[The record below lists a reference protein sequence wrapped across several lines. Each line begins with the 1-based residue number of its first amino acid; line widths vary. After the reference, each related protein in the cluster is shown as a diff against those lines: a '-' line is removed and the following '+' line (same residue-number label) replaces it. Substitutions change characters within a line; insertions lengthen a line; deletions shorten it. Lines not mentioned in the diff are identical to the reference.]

1 MWFENNI
8 FFKSEIP
15 FKIRMFLVN
24 APILYSLRFSEYKT
38 GTLDRNG
45 FRVTCATKLYLAI

>member
-15 FKIRMFLVN
+15 LKIRMFLVN